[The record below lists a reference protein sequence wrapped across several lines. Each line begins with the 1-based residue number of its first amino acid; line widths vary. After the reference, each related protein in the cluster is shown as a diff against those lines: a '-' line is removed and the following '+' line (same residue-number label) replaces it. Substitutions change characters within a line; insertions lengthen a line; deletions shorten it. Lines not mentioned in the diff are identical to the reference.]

1 MPLASFYLF
10 DMLLQIVPLCHLL
23 INRVSFAG
31 NERDA
36 ANRERLESLGV
47 THVLNVTSHI
57 PLHFEQEGFTYK
69 RLPASDSG
77 SQNLKQYF
85 DDAFHFIGEH
95 LKRGTCISN
104 FSPVKS
110 VRD

>member
-1 MPLASFYLF
+1 MSF
-10 DMLLQIVPLCHLL
+10 
-23 INRVSFAG
+23 INRLLFAG

-36 ANRERLESLGV
+36 ACRERMESLGV

-57 PLHFEQEGFTYK
+57 PMHFEDGGFTYK

-85 DDAFHFIGEH
+85 NDAFHFIGEH
-95 LKRGTCISN
+95 LKRAIYVLN
-104 FSPVKS
+104 FTSVKS
-110 VRD
+110 VGDE